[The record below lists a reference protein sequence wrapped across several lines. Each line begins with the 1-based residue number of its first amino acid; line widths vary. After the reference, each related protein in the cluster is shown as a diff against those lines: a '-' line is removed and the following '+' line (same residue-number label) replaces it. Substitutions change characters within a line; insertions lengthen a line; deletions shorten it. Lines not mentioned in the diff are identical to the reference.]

1 MKASTKDQYEKYVV
15 NIDVAQRLF
24 ACGFTYP
31 TMFYWVANPQL
42 DTLTLYRT
50 GVDLDYLGPP
60 EHKFPAPTAME
71 LKEHFPDEVWI
82 TTKTK
87 SLHRRRGLFYFT
99 LYAGNHIVSLMVKS
113 EDTDQVYEF
122 QREED
127 TSEANACGAMYAYI
141 FENHLN
147 EVHTQ

>member
-1 MKASTKDQYEKYVV
+1 M
-15 NIDVAQRLF
+15 
-24 ACGFTYP
+24 P
-31 TMFYWVANPQL
+31 
-42 DTLTLYRT
+42 DTWIKLYRKAMDHP
-50 GVDLDYLGPP
+50 VFFDD
-60 EHKFPAPTAME
+60 TAWRN
-71 LKEHFPDEVWI
+71 EVWI

-122 QREED
+122 HREED

-141 FENHLN
+141 YENHLN
-147 EVHTQ
+147 EVHT